1 MKKGLFL
8 LAIVILLSV
17 AAFANEVIVPT
28 LSQPVMIT
36 TAGQSAGAAM
46 MKVLF
51 TKSQIKEFVFEKLVT
66 SEQIEGYKTLV
77 IVAGASS
84 KGLGAAGI
92 DLDGR

>member
-51 TKSQIKEFVFEKLVT
+51 TKS
-66 SEQIEGYKTLV
+66 
-77 IVAGASS
+77 
-84 KGLGAAGI
+84 
-92 DLDGR
+92 